1 MTEYKIE
8 RFDSI
13 LNGEIGNIALPVIYI
28 KTDQKSQNISTFLI
42 KFEFFNLLIDFFYL
56 LIVFIVVFFA
66 LLIKNWSNS
75 INFICKKIKI

>member
-28 KTDQKSQNISTFLI
+28 KTDQEFLEFAKKKKC
-42 KFEFFNLLIDFFYL
+42 KFVYFLTSMQCTLN
-56 LIVFIVVFFA
+56 VFSV
-66 LLIKNWSNS
+66 L
-75 INFICKKIKI
+75 